1 MAGSSLPVVPGSLM
15 GVRHYYHLYADPAG
29 RWRSILR
36 RHIHALDLSG
46 LEWDLVVG
54 IVGAQKDVT
63 DASLQLP
70 DGTLSIAWPDG
81 FEQRTLNLIHD
92 DIQAG
97 LEGPVL
103 YAHSKGAGFPV
114 PSVSDS
120 WRHCMTRIVRDAKV
134 CLDHLAE
141 GADTVGCHWLTA
153 EAYPNREVEIPF
165 YGGNFWWATSEHL
178 RKLDRPREDHRYWA
192 EAWLGSVRPQNPV
205 NLVPGW
211 PGPSCR
217 SHI

>member
-1 MAGSSLPVVPGSLM
+1 MVSSSLPVVPGSLT

-36 RHIHALDLSG
+36 RHLHAMDLSG

-54 IVGAQKDVT
+54 VVGPEEIVQEVA
-63 DASLQLP
+63 LQLP
-70 DGTLSIAWPDG
+70 LGTRIVCWPDG

-103 YAHSKGAGFPV
+103 YAHSKGAGFPQ
-114 PSVSDS
+114 PYSNA

-134 CLDHLAE
+134 CLDLLAE
-141 GADTVGCHWLTA
+141 GADAIGSHWLTA
-153 EAYPNREVEIPF
+153 EEWPGRGIDPPF
-165 YGGNFWWATSEHL
+165 YGGNFWWTTSEHL
-178 RKLDRPREDHRYWA
+178 RQLDRPSEGDRFGA
-192 EAWLGSVRPQNPV
+192 ERWLTSVMPKNPV
-205 NLVPGW
+205 NLVSGW
-211 PGPSCR
+211 PGGDC
-217 SHI
+217 HKHT